1 MHPHSNVSNVA
12 VILKLNIR
20 ILFELRKYSA
30 GKTGQNILIWVT
42 TRWKKT
48 INYKVKS
55 PIFYFCRI
63 MSLSGSTSDCICIF
77 NPLLAAKTLKL
88 TLRNAATTFL
98 GLGFYFYS
106 LLAWYEEIAWYCST
120 LTLVSLR
127 SPDRMSP
134 SYWRGEIACW
144 THCWDIKENR
154 GGSGK

>member
-63 MSLSGSTSDCICIF
+63 MSLSGLTSDCICIF
-77 NPLLAAKTLKL
+77 NPLLATKTLKL
-88 TLRNAATTFL
+88 TLRNAATTI
-98 GLGFYFYS
+98 LGFYFFS
-106 LLAWYEEIAWYCST
+106 LLIVDDTT
-120 LTLVSLR
+120 LKYRILKKFFKMVSDSITSSECGR
-127 SPDRMSP
+127 S
-134 SYWRGEIACW
+134 W
-144 THCWDIKENR
+144 
-154 GGSGK
+154 

>member
-77 NPLLAAKTLKL
+77 NPLLATKTLKL
-88 TLRNAATTFL
+88 TLRNAATTI
-98 GLGFYFYS
+98 LGFYFFLS
-106 LLAWYEEIAWYCST
+106 LDDTTLKYRILKKFFQMVSDSIASSECG
-120 LTLVSLR
+120 R
-127 SPDRMSP
+127 S
-134 SYWRGEIACW
+134 W
-144 THCWDIKENR
+144 
-154 GGSGK
+154 